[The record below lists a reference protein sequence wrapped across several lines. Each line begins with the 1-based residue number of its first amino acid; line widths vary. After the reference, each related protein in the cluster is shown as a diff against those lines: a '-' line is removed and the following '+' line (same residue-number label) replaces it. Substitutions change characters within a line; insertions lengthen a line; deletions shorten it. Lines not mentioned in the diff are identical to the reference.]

1 MRCKVWKTTLFMGKS
16 GYKKRYRKRHDCI
29 IYGIC
34 YGKSTARGYNAP
46 YFEGVVHYH
55 MGSVLMHR
63 DKEDRKDNVKSAY
76 RTV

>member
-1 MRCKVWKTTLFMGKS
+1 MQKS
-16 GYKKRYRKRHDCI
+16 KKNHRFLI
-29 IYGIC
+29 ENGGFYGIP
-34 YGKSTARGYNAP
+34 TVRGYNAP